1 MIAPAT
7 ALLGADIVEFS
18 SNNKVALAAAAASQ
32 DTVPSVKATS
42 LRLAEVCAVTTPATF
57 KVPSMSVT
65 SQLVVPSTSMSPET
79 SKLTASTSPAT
90 VKTPSARV
98 IKSVSSV

>member
-7 ALLGADIVEFS
+7 GLSGADIVEFS

-42 LRLAEVCAVTTPATF
+42 LRLAEVCAVTTPETF
-57 KVPSMSVT
+57 KVPSMSVL
-65 SQLVVPSTSMSPET
+65 SKLAVPSTSMFPEI
-79 SKLTASTSPAT
+79 SKLAASTSPVT
-90 VKTPSARV
+90 VIEST
-98 IKSVSSV
+98 